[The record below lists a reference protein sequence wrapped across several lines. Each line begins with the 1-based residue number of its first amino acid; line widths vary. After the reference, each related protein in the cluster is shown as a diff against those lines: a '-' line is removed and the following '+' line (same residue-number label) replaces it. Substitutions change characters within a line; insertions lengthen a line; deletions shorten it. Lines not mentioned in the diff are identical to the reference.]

1 MKYLEVA
8 RRGQSPRIGVTVLLQ
23 FEDNGHAHLHLHAT
37 GDQCRGKQKDQNGR
51 TSCRVQVT
59 GYGRPADSIA
69 VVFQSDLSD
78 RPALARQLEE
88 GIEQRFGFHSDI
100 LLRTLDEFRAVIRRN
115 PLSAEHAD
123 PGKRVVMFLSAS
135 PAQDAID
142 DLLKAYAG
150 PETIH
155 ITRQEAYL
163 YYPDGQGRSK
173 LSNAFIE
180 RKLNVSGTAR
190 NWNTVTRLLDL
201 AERFKEP

>member
-1 MKYLEVA
+1 MPIYISML
-8 RRGQSPRIGVTVLLQ
+8 RGINVGGNRKIRMEELRAVYKSLGMEGPQTLLQ
-23 FEDNGHAHLHLHAT
+23 SGN
-37 GDQCRGKQKDQNGR
+37 
-51 TSCRVQVT
+51 
-59 GYGRPADSIA
+59 